1 METKA
6 NNTEKL
12 VKIHQKDLIYLLANK
27 LKDTVLFP
35 DKLKKAKNYMKKV
48 DLAK

>member
-1 METKA
+1 METIA

-12 VKIHQKDLIYLLANK
+12 VKIPQKALLSLVADK